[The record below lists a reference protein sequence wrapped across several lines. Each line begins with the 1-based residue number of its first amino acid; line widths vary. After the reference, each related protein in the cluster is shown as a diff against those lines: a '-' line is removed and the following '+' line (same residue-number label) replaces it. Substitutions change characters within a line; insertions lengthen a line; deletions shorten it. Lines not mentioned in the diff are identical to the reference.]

1 MLKDDNIMNVYYKF
15 YICQL
20 KASTPYSEFLP
31 KIKAELNQLGEEVF
45 NILDSSSKSKIQND
59 TQPQNDIGRNLNYLA
74 QTINQYENIDFE
86 RNADDNY
93 MKHIIVYEQKFY
105 SRVNI
110 LGIVCQFDIISK
122 YLGNK
127 RYILKIDDGTGR
139 IVVTFWEKSK
149 FGKKSSNIE
158 MEKMVKSGVK
168 INIFGKITFFNG
180 DIQITG
186 EKFTLVNNYLVEN
199 LFNEI
204 LIQEQQVLTNIQK
217 NNKGQINYSDTNN
230 LLKKIKEKYYT
241 PYNIKLEKNNF
252 LNNTN
257 DNNLFEN
264 NSNEIK
270 NNCNTKL
277 ILRLKNKTNNS
288 NNEENNN
295 NNKININPTF
305 EYNVRKFANYLLLV
319 LDEKDLIESNNLK
332 YIVDENEIMKD
343 ETNNNNNEEQNHIQ
357 NNDIINNQNNEN
369 EKESPMDIENNN
381 ENENKII
388 EEKEDN
394 DNKDKIIEEKEN
406 KEKENNENGN
416 NEKEVEDILEKEDI
430 LNNENERKDEE
441 DNKDIDIGIDLDEFI
456 NLFND
461 EEKPFNLDD
470 ENIPRGINPSPRKDA
485 KYLRVKLKY
494 LLSDL
499 RIYGLLKHYIPSI
512 DENDPKTII
521 PVFKIVMNKF
531 EQNMIGKNISKESDE
546 NYLESEVEFDVRFI
560 DKLKEQI
567 KNIIKKKNG
576 EKIDF
581 YDIKHNIS
589 GKYNQLLLDKIIKLL
604 LQSLVNTG
612 EIYMED
618 KYAYKYLLY

>member
-20 KASTPYSEFLP
+20 KASTPYSVFLP
-31 KIKAELNQLGEEVF
+31 KIKAELKQLEEEVF
-45 NILDSSSKSKIQND
+45 NIKETSTPQKQKSINNNLISNQND
-59 TQPQNDIGRNLNYLA
+59 EMGRNLNYLA

-93 MKHIIVYEQKFY
+93 MKHIIVYEKKFY

-110 LGIVCQFDIISK
+110 LGIIYGFDISSK
-122 YLGNK
+122 FDNK
-127 RYILKIDDGTGR
+127 RYILKVDDGTGR
-139 IVVTFWEKSK
+139 IIVTFWEKSK
-149 FGKKSSNIE
+149 YGKKGYNNSDF
-158 MEKMVKSGVK
+158 EKIVKSGIK

-186 EKFTLVNNYLVEN
+186 EKFIIVNNYYIEN

-204 LIQEQQVLTNIQK
+204 LIQEQEVLANIQK
-217 NNKGQINYSDTNN
+217 KNKGQINYSDTNN

-241 PYNIKLEKNNF
+241 PYNIKLEKNNNYNDKENYNDD
-252 LNNTN
+252 NNTN
-257 DNNLFEN
+257 ENNNNL
-264 NSNEIK
+264 
-270 NNCNTKL
+270 NNCHTKL
-277 ILRLKNKTNNS
+277 ILRIKNNINTNNDENNNINNS
-288 NNEENNN
+288 NNKNS
-295 NNKININPTF
+295 IDPTF

-332 YIVDENEIMKD
+332 YLIDDNEFIKEEDNSNKNKNKNNNDNEDINNKSAMDIDDMIKEEKMKDKNDENKI
-343 ETNNNNNEEQNHIQ
+343 
-357 NNDIINNQNNEN
+357 NEN
-369 EKESPMDIENNN
+369 EDG
-381 ENENKII
+381 
-388 EEKEDN
+388 
-394 DNKDKIIEEKEN
+394 
-406 KEKENNENGN
+406 KEKEKDKLDITE
-416 NEKEVEDILEKEDI
+416 ILEEEFLRDNEIKED
-430 LNNENERKDEE
+430 LEE
-441 DNKDIDIGIDLDEFI
+441 NKDIDLDEFL
-456 NLFND
+456 NCLTE
-461 EEKPFNLDD
+461 EEKPFDIDD
-470 ENIPRGINPSPRKDA
+470 ENIPRGVNPTPRKDA

-499 RIYGLLKHYIPSI
+499 RIYGLMKHYIPSI

-521 PVFKIVMNKF
+521 PVFKIVINKF
-531 EQNMIGKNISKESDE
+531 EQNMIGKNMTKEKDE
-546 NYLESEVEFDVRFI
+546 NYLENEVEFDVRFI

-581 YDIKHNIS
+581 YDIKHIIS
-589 GKYNQLLLDKIIKLL
+589 SKYNQLLLDKIIKLL

-618 KYAYKYLLY
+618 KHAYKYSLY

>member
-1 MLKDDNIMNVYYKF
+1 
-15 YICQL
+15 
-20 KASTPYSEFLP
+20 
-31 KIKAELNQLGEEVF
+31 
-45 NILDSSSKSKIQND
+45 
-59 TQPQNDIGRNLNYLA
+59 
-74 QTINQYENIDFE
+74 
-86 RNADDNY
+86 

-110 LGIVCQFDIISK
+110 LGIVYEFDIISK
-122 YLGNK
+122 NIGNK

-139 IVVTFWEKSK
+139 MVVTFWEKSK
-149 FGKKSSNIE
+149 FGKKNSNIE
-158 MEKMVKSGVK
+158 MEKMVKPGVK

-180 DIQITG
+180 DLQITG
-186 EKFTLVNNYLVEN
+186 EKFILVNNYYVEN

-204 LIQEQQVLTNIQK
+204 LIQEQQLLSNIQK
-217 NNKGQINYSDTNN
+217 NNKGQVNYSDTTN

-252 LNNTN
+252 INDDNENNIN
-257 DNNLFEN
+257 E
-264 NSNEIK
+264 NSNEK
-270 NNCNTKL
+270 MNNCHTKL
-277 ILRLKNKTNNS
+277 ILRLKHNT
-288 NNEENNN
+288 NNEENSNSKMN
-295 NNKININPTF
+295 VNPTF

-343 ETNNNNNEEQNHIQ
+343 ETNNNNNEEQNNMQ

-388 EEKEDN
+388 EEKEN
-394 DNKDKIIEEKEN
+394 N
-406 KEKENNENGN
+406 EKENNENGY

-456 NLFND
+456 NLLND

-604 LQSLVNTG
+604 LQSLVNAG

>member
-20 KASTPYSEFLP
+20 KVSTPYSEFLP

-45 NILDSSSKSKIQND
+45 NIGDSASKAKVQND
-59 TQPQNDIGRNLNYLA
+59 LSSPQNDIGRNLNYLA

-110 LGIVCQFDIISK
+110 LGIVYEFDIISK
-122 YLGNK
+122 NIGNK
-127 RYILKIDDGTGR
+127 RYILKVDDGTGR
-139 IVVTFWEKSK
+139 MVVTFWEKSK
-149 FGKKSSNIE
+149 FGKKNSIIE
-158 MEKMVKSGVK
+158 MEKMVKPGVK

-186 EKFTLVNNYLVEN
+186 EKFILVNNYYVEN

-204 LIQEQQVLTNIQK
+204 LIQEQQVLANMQK
-217 NNKGQINYSDTNN
+217 NNKGQINYSDTTN

-252 LNNTN
+252 IND
-257 DNNLFEN
+257 DNNINEN
-264 NSNEIK
+264 NPNEIF
-270 NNCNTKL
+270 NNCNTRL
-277 ILRLKNKTNNS
+277 ILRLKNNTNS
-288 NNEENNN
+288 NNDES
-295 NNKININPTF
+295 NNKLGVNPTF

-343 ETNNNNNEEQNHIQ
+343 ETNIINNNNEEQNNIQ
-357 NNDIINNQNNEN
+357 INEDLNKEN
-369 EKESPMDIENNN
+369 KIDKESPMDIDIEKKE

-388 EEKEDN
+388 ED
-394 DNKDKIIEEKEN
+394 KEN
-406 KEKENNENGN
+406 KENEN
-416 NEKEVEDILEKEDI
+416 NEKEVEDILEKEGLI
-430 LNNENERKDEE
+430 GNERKDEE
-441 DNKDIDIGIDLDEFI
+441 DENKDIDIGIDLDEFI

-461 EEKPFNLDD
+461 EDKPFNLDD
-470 ENIPRGINPSPRKDA
+470 ENIPRGVNPAPRKDA

-499 RIYGLLKHYIPSI
+499 RIYGLMKHYIPSI

-546 NYLESEVEFDVRFI
+546 NYLENEVEFDVRFI

-581 YDIKHNIS
+581 YDIKHSIS
-589 GKYNQLLLDKIIKLL
+589 SKYNQLLLDKIIKLL

-618 KYAYKYLLY
+618 KYAYK

>member
-31 KIKAELNQLGEEVF
+31 KIKAELKQLEEEVF
-45 NILDSSSKSKIQND
+45 NIKDTSTPQKQKSINNSLISNQND
-59 TQPQNDIGRNLNYLA
+59 EMGRNLNYLA

-86 RNADDNY
+86 RTADDNY
-93 MKHIIVYEQKFY
+93 MKHIIVYEKKFY

-110 LGIVCQFDIISK
+110 LGIIYGFDISSRSSD
-122 YLGNK
+122 NK
-127 RYILKIDDGTGR
+127 RYILKVDDGTGR
-139 IVVTFWEKSK
+139 IIVTFWEKSK
-149 FGKKSSNIE
+149 YGKKNYNNSDF
-158 MEKMVKSGVK
+158 EKLVKSGIK

-186 EKFTLVNNYLVEN
+186 EKFIIVNNYYVEN

-204 LIQEQQVLTNIQK
+204 LIQEQQVLANIQK
-217 NNKGQINYSDTNN
+217 NNKGQISNSDTNN

-241 PYNIKLEKNNF
+241 PYNIKLEKNNNYNDKENYNDDNNINE
-252 LNNTN
+252 NNTN
-257 DNNLFEN
+257 
-264 NSNEIK
+264 
-270 NNCNTKL
+270 NCHTKL
-277 ILRLKNKTNNS
+277 ILRIKNNINSNNDDNNNTNNNS
-288 NNEENNN
+288 NNKNS
-295 NNKININPTF
+295 IDPTF

-332 YIVDENEIMKD
+332 YLIDDNEFIKEEENNNKIQNKSDNNNEDNNNKSAMDIDDIIKEEKMKDKNDENKINENEGDKNIEDKEKDKDITDILEEEFFRENEI
-343 ETNNNNNEEQNHIQ
+343 
-357 NNDIINNQNNEN
+357 
-369 EKESPMDIENNN
+369 KEDLE
-381 ENENKII
+381 ENK
-388 EEKEDN
+388 D
-394 DNKDKIIEEKEN
+394 
-406 KEKENNENGN
+406 
-416 NEKEVEDILEKEDI
+416 
-430 LNNENERKDEE
+430 
-441 DNKDIDIGIDLDEFI
+441 IDLDEFL
-456 NLFND
+456 NCLTE

-470 ENIPRGINPSPRKDA
+470 ENIPRGVNPTPRKDA

-499 RIYGLLKHYIPSI
+499 RIYGLMKHYIPSI

-521 PVFKIVMNKF
+521 PVFKIVINKF
-531 EQNMIGKNISKESDE
+531 EQNMIGKNITKEKDE
-546 NYLESEVEFDVRFI
+546 NYLENEVEFDVRFI

-581 YDIKHNIS
+581 YDIKHIIS
-589 GKYNQLLLDKIIKLL
+589 SKYNQLLLDKIIKLL

-618 KYAYKYLLY
+618 KHAYKYLFY

>member
-20 KASTPYSEFLP
+20 KVSTPYSEFLP
-31 KIKAELNQLGEEVF
+31 KIKAELNQLGQEVF
-45 NILDSSSKSKIQND
+45 NITDSTSKLKNQND
-59 TQPQNDIGRNLNYLA
+59 ITSPQNEIGRNLNYLA

-86 RNADDNY
+86 RIADDNY

-110 LGIVCQFDIISK
+110 LGIVYNFDIISK
-122 YLGNK
+122 NIGNK

-139 IVVTFWEKSK
+139 VDVTFWEKSK
-149 FGKKSSNIE
+149 FGKKNSIIE
-158 MEKMVKSGVK
+158 IEKMVKPGVK

-186 EKFTLVNNYLVEN
+186 EKFILVNNYYVEN

-204 LIQEQQVLTNIQK
+204 LIQEQQVLANIQK
-217 NNKGQINYSDTNN
+217 INKGQANYSDTTN

-241 PYNIKLEKNNF
+241 PYNIKLEKNNY
-252 LNNTN
+252 NNDDN
-257 DNNLFEN
+257 DNNINQNFEQIN
-264 NSNEIK
+264 NSN
-270 NNCNTKL
+270 TRL
-277 ILRLKNKTNNS
+277 ILRLKHNINANMD
-288 NNEENNN
+288 ENN
-295 NNKININPTF
+295 KLTMNPTF

-319 LDEKDLIESNNLK
+319 LDEKDLLESNNLK
-332 YIVDENEIMKD
+332 YIIDENEIMKE
-343 ETNNNNNEEQNHIQ
+343 ETNKIKEENEEQNKIEE
-357 NNDIINNQNNEN
+357 INEN
-369 EKESPMDIENNN
+369 INQDYNAIKQESPMDIENNEEE
-381 ENENKII
+381 ENI
-388 EEKEDN
+388 
-394 DNKDKIIEEKEN
+394 IIEEKEN
-406 KEKENNENGN
+406 IEKELNQKDPENLP
-416 NEKEVEDILEKEDI
+416 EKERII
-430 LNNENERKDEE
+430 INENESKGEEE

-456 NLFND
+456 NLLND
-461 EEKPFNLDD
+461 EDKPFIFDD
-470 ENIPRGINPSPRKDA
+470 ENIQRGINPAPKKDA

-499 RIYGLLKHYIPSI
+499 RIYGLMKHYIPSI

-546 NYLESEVEFDVRFI
+546 NYLENEVEFDVRFI

-581 YDIKHNIS
+581 YDIKHSIS
-589 GKYNQLLLDKIIKLL
+589 SKYNQLILDKIIKLL
-604 LQSLVNTG
+604 LQSLINTG
-612 EIYMED
+612 EVYMED

>member
-20 KASTPYSEFLP
+20 KVSTPYSEFLP

-45 NILDSSSKSKIQND
+45 NIGDSATKPKVQND
-59 TQPQNDIGRNLNYLA
+59 LSSPQNDIGRNLNYLA

-110 LGIVCQFDIISK
+110 LGIVYEFDIISK
-122 YLGNK
+122 NIGNK
-127 RYILKIDDGTGR
+127 RYILKVDDGTGR
-139 IVVTFWEKSK
+139 MVVTFWEKSK
-149 FGKKSSNIE
+149 FGKKNSIIE
-158 MEKMVKSGVK
+158 MEKMVKPGVK

-186 EKFTLVNNYLVEN
+186 EKFILVNNYYVEN

-204 LIQEQQVLTNIQK
+204 LIQEQQVLANIQK
-217 NNKGQINYSDTNN
+217 NNKGQINYSDTTN

-252 LNNTN
+252 IND
-257 DNNLFEN
+257 DNNINESN
-264 NSNEIK
+264 QNEIF
-270 NNCNTKL
+270 NNCNTRL
-277 ILRLKNKTNNS
+277 ILRLKNNNNS

-295 NNKININPTF
+295 NKSGVNPTF

-343 ETNNNNNEEQNHIQ
+343 ETNVINNNNEEQNNIPK
-357 NNDIINNQNNEN
+357 NEEINQEN
-369 EKESPMDIENNN
+369 KIEKESPMDIDIEKKE

-388 EEKEDN
+388 EEKEN
-394 DNKDKIIEEKEN
+394 KEN
-406 KEKENNENGN
+406 EN
-416 NEKEVEDILEKEDI
+416 NEKELEDILEKEG
-430 LNNENERKDEE
+430 LLENERKDEE
-441 DNKDIDIGIDLDEFI
+441 EENKDIDIGIDLDEFI

-461 EEKPFNLDD
+461 EDKQFNLDD
-470 ENIPRGINPSPRKDA
+470 ENIPRGINPAPRKDA

-499 RIYGLLKHYIPSI
+499 RIYGLMKHYIPSI

-546 NYLESEVEFDVRFI
+546 NYLENEVEFDVRFI

-576 EKIDF
+576 EKIEF
-581 YDIKHNIS
+581 YDIKHSIS
-589 GKYNQLLLDKIIKLL
+589 SKYNQLLLDKIIKLL
-604 LQSLVNTG
+604 LQSLVNSG

-618 KYAYKYLLY
+618 KYAYKYLVY

>member
-20 KASTPYSEFLP
+20 KVSTPYSEFLP

-45 NILDSSSKSKIQND
+45 NIADSASKSKIQND
-59 TQPQNDIGRNLNYLA
+59 ASTPQNDIGRNLNYLA

-110 LGIVCQFDIISK
+110 LGIIYEFDIISK
-122 YLGNK
+122 NVGNK
-127 RYILKIDDGTGR
+127 RYILKVDDGTGR
-139 IVVTFWEKSK
+139 MVVTFWEKSK
-149 FGKKSSNIE
+149 FGKKNSNIE
-158 MEKMVKSGVK
+158 MEKMVKPGVK

-180 DIQITG
+180 DLQITG
-186 EKFTLVNNYLVEN
+186 EKFILVNNYYVEN

-204 LIQEQQVLTNIQK
+204 LIQEQQVLSNIQK
-217 NNKGQINYSDTNN
+217 NNKGQINYSDTTN

-252 LNNTN
+252 INDDN
-257 DNNLFEN
+257 DNNIYEN
-264 NSNEIK
+264 NNEK
-270 NNCNTKL
+270 MNNCHTKL
-277 ILRLKNKTNNS
+277 ILKLKYNANNDENS
-288 NNEENNN
+288 NSKMNV
-295 NNKININPTF
+295 NPTF

-343 ETNNNNNEEQNHIQ
+343 ETNNNNNEDQNNIQ
-357 NNDIINNQNNEN
+357 NNDIINNKNNEN

-381 ENENKII
+381 ENEN
-388 EEKEDN
+388 EN
-394 DNKDKIIEEKEN
+394 KIIEEKEN
-406 KEKENNENGN
+406 KEKENNENGY
-416 NEKEVEDILEKEDI
+416 NEKEAENILEKEDI
-430 LNNENERKDEE
+430 INNENERKDEE

-456 NLFND
+456 NLLND

>member
-20 KASTPYSEFLP
+20 KVSTPYSEFLP

-45 NILDSSSKSKIQND
+45 NIADSASKSKIQND
-59 TQPQNDIGRNLNYLA
+59 ASTPQNDIGRNLNYLA

-110 LGIVCQFDIISK
+110 LGIIYEFDIISK
-122 YLGNK
+122 NVGNK
-127 RYILKIDDGTGR
+127 RYILKVDDGTGR
-139 IVVTFWEKSK
+139 MVVTFWEKSK
-149 FGKKSSNIE
+149 FGKKNSNIE
-158 MEKMVKSGVK
+158 MEKMVKPGVK

-180 DIQITG
+180 DLQITG
-186 EKFTLVNNYLVEN
+186 EKFILVNNYYVEN

-204 LIQEQQVLTNIQK
+204 LIQEQQVLSNIQK
-217 NNKGQINYSDTNN
+217 NNKGQINYSDTTN

-252 LNNTN
+252 INDDN
-257 DNNLFEN
+257 DNNIYEN
-264 NSNEIK
+264 NNEK
-270 NNCNTKL
+270 MNNCHTKL
-277 ILRLKNKTNNS
+277 ILKLKHNANND
-288 NNEENNN
+288 ENNN
-295 NNKININPTF
+295 SKMNVNPTF

-343 ETNNNNNEEQNHIQ
+343 ETNNNNNEDQNNIQ
-357 NNDIINNQNNEN
+357 NNDIINNKNNEN

-381 ENENKII
+381 ENEN
-388 EEKEDN
+388 EN
-394 DNKDKIIEEKEN
+394 KIIEEKEN
-406 KEKENNENGN
+406 KEKENNENGY
-416 NEKEVEDILEKEDI
+416 NEKEAENILEKEDI
-430 LNNENERKDEE
+430 INNENERKDEE

-456 NLFND
+456 NLLND

>member
-20 KASTPYSEFLP
+20 KVSTPYSEFLP

-45 NILDSSSKSKIQND
+45 NIPDSASKQKAQND
-59 TQPQNDIGRNLNYLA
+59 LSSPQNDIGRNLNYLA

-110 LGIVCQFDIISK
+110 LGIIYEFDIISK
-122 YLGNK
+122 NIGNK
-127 RYILKIDDGTGR
+127 RYILKVDDGTGR
-139 IVVTFWEKSK
+139 MVVTFWEKSK
-149 FGKKSSNIE
+149 FGKKNSIIE
-158 MEKMVKSGVK
+158 MEKLVKPGVK

-186 EKFTLVNNYLVEN
+186 EKFIIVNNYYVEN

-204 LIQEQQVLTNIQK
+204 LIQEQQVLSNIQK
-217 NNKGQINYSDTNN
+217 NNKGQVNYSDTTN

-252 LNNTN
+252 LNNNN
-257 DNNLFEN
+257 DNNINEN
-264 NSNEIK
+264 NEQI
-270 NNCNTKL
+270 NNCNTRL
-277 ILRLKNKTNNS
+277 ILRLKNNTNS
-288 NNEENNN
+288 NNEENN
-295 NNKININPTF
+295 KIGINPTF

-343 ETNNNNNEEQNHIQ
+343 EIEEENNNNQI
-357 NNDIINNQNNEN
+357 QNNEN
-369 EKESPMDIENNN
+369 IEEKNQQNKESPMDIEKND

-388 EEKEDN
+388 EEKNKNEIEYN
-394 DNKDKIIEEKEN
+394 DKDI
-406 KEKENNENGN
+406 
-416 NEKEVEDILEKEDI
+416 EDILEKEI
-430 LNNENERKDEE
+430 YISNENERKDEEE
-441 DNKDIDIGIDLDEFI
+441 DNKDIDIGIDLDQFD
-456 NLFND
+456 LFGE

-470 ENIPRGINPSPRKDA
+470 ENIPRGINPEPRKDA

-499 RIYGLLKHYIPSI
+499 RIYGLMKHYIPSI

-546 NYLESEVEFDVRFI
+546 NYLENEVEFDVRFI

-576 EKIDF
+576 EKSDF
-581 YDIKHNIS
+581 YDIKHSIS

-618 KYAYKYLLY
+618 KYTYKYSSY

>member
-20 KASTPYSEFLP
+20 KVSTPYSEFLP

-45 NILDSSSKSKIQND
+45 NIADSASKSKIQND
-59 TQPQNDIGRNLNYLA
+59 ASTPQNDIGRNLNYLA

-110 LGIVCQFDIISK
+110 LGIIYEFDIISK
-122 YLGNK
+122 NIGNK
-127 RYILKIDDGTGR
+127 RYILKVDDGTGR
-139 IVVTFWEKSK
+139 MVVTFWEKSK
-149 FGKKSSNIE
+149 FGKKNSNIE
-158 MEKMVKSGVK
+158 MEKMVKPGVK

-180 DIQITG
+180 DLQITG
-186 EKFTLVNNYLVEN
+186 EKFILVNNYYVEN

-204 LIQEQQVLTNIQK
+204 LIQEQQVLSNIQK
-217 NNKGQINYSDTNN
+217 NNKGQINYSDTTN

-252 LNNTN
+252 INDDN
-257 DNNLFEN
+257 DNNIYEN
-264 NSNEIK
+264 NNEK
-270 NNCNTKL
+270 MNNCHTKL
-277 ILRLKNKTNNS
+277 ILKLKYNANNDENS
-288 NNEENNN
+288 NSKMNV
-295 NNKININPTF
+295 NPTF

-343 ETNNNNNEEQNHIQ
+343 ETNNNNNEDQNNIQ
-357 NNDIINNQNNEN
+357 NKDIINNKNNEN

-381 ENENKII
+381 EN
-388 EEKEDN
+388 
-394 DNKDKIIEEKEN
+394 KIIEEKEN
-406 KEKENNENGN
+406 KEKENNENGY
-416 NEKEVEDILEKEDI
+416 NEKEVENILEKEDI
-430 LNNENERKDEE
+430 INNENERKDEE

-456 NLFND
+456 NLLND

>member
-20 KASTPYSEFLP
+20 KVSTPYSEFLP

-45 NILDSSSKSKIQND
+45 NIGDSATKPKVQND
-59 TQPQNDIGRNLNYLA
+59 LSSPQNDIGRNLNYLA

-110 LGIVCQFDIISK
+110 LGIVYEFDIISK
-122 YLGNK
+122 NIGNK
-127 RYILKIDDGTGR
+127 RYILKVDDGTGR
-139 IVVTFWEKSK
+139 MVVTFWEKSK
-149 FGKKSSNIE
+149 FGKKNSIIE
-158 MEKMVKSGVK
+158 MEKMVKPGVK

-186 EKFTLVNNYLVEN
+186 EKFILVNNYYVEN

-204 LIQEQQVLTNIQK
+204 LIQEQQVLANIQK
-217 NNKGQINYSDTNN
+217 NNKGQINYSDTTN

-252 LNNTN
+252 IND
-257 DNNLFEN
+257 DNNINESN
-264 NSNEIK
+264 QNEIF
-270 NNCNTKL
+270 NNCNTRL
-277 ILRLKNKTNNS
+277 ILRLKNNNNS

-295 NNKININPTF
+295 KSGVNPTF
-305 EYNVRKFANYLLLV
+305 EYNVRKFANYFLLV

-343 ETNNNNNEEQNHIQ
+343 ETNVINNNNEEQNNIPK
-357 NNDIINNQNNEN
+357 NEEINQEN
-369 EKESPMDIENNN
+369 KIEKESPMDIDIEKKE

-388 EEKEDN
+388 EEKEN
-394 DNKDKIIEEKEN
+394 KEN
-406 KEKENNENGN
+406 EN
-416 NEKEVEDILEKEDI
+416 NEKELEDILEKEG
-430 LNNENERKDEE
+430 LLENERKDEE
-441 DNKDIDIGIDLDEFI
+441 EENKDIDIGIDLDEFI

-461 EEKPFNLDD
+461 EDKQFNLDD
-470 ENIPRGINPSPRKDA
+470 ENIPRGINPAPRKDA

-499 RIYGLLKHYIPSI
+499 RIYGLMKHYIPSI

-546 NYLESEVEFDVRFI
+546 NYLENEVEFDVRFI

-576 EKIDF
+576 EKIEF
-581 YDIKHNIS
+581 YDIKHSIS
-589 GKYNQLLLDKIIKLL
+589 SKYNQLLLDKIIKLL
-604 LQSLVNTG
+604 LQSLVNSG

-618 KYAYKYLLY
+618 KYAYKYLVY

>member
-20 KASTPYSEFLP
+20 KVSTPYSEFLP

-45 NILDSSSKSKIQND
+45 NIADSASKSKIQND
-59 TQPQNDIGRNLNYLA
+59 ASTPQNDIGRNLNYLA

-110 LGIVCQFDIISK
+110 LGIIYEFDIISK
-122 YLGNK
+122 NVGNK
-127 RYILKIDDGTGR
+127 RYILKVDDGTGR
-139 IVVTFWEKSK
+139 MVVTFWEKSK
-149 FGKKSSNIE
+149 FGKKNSNIE
-158 MEKMVKSGVK
+158 MEKMVKPGVK

-180 DIQITG
+180 DLQITG
-186 EKFTLVNNYLVEN
+186 EKFILVNNYYVEN

-204 LIQEQQVLTNIQK
+204 LIQEQQVLSNIQK
-217 NNKGQINYSDTNN
+217 NNKGQINYSDTTN

-252 LNNTN
+252 INDDN
-257 DNNLFEN
+257 DNNIYEN
-264 NSNEIK
+264 NNEK
-270 NNCNTKL
+270 MNNCHTKL
-277 ILRLKNKTNNS
+277 ILKLKYNANNDENS
-288 NNEENNN
+288 NSKMNV
-295 NNKININPTF
+295 NPTF

-343 ETNNNNNEEQNHIQ
+343 ETNNNNNEDQNNIQ
-357 NNDIINNQNNEN
+357 NNDIINNKNNEN

-381 ENENKII
+381 ENEN
-388 EEKEDN
+388 EN
-394 DNKDKIIEEKEN
+394 KIIEEKEN
-406 KEKENNENGN
+406 KEKENNENGY
-416 NEKEVEDILEKEDI
+416 NEKEVENILEKEDI
-430 LNNENERKDEE
+430 INNENERKDEE

-456 NLFND
+456 NLLND

>member
-20 KASTPYSEFLP
+20 KVSTPYSEFLP

-45 NILDSSSKSKIQND
+45 NIADSASKSKIQND
-59 TQPQNDIGRNLNYLA
+59 ASTPQNDIGRNLNYLA

-110 LGIVCQFDIISK
+110 LGIIYEFDIISK
-122 YLGNK
+122 NVGNK
-127 RYILKIDDGTGR
+127 RYILKVDDGTGR
-139 IVVTFWEKSK
+139 MVVTFWEKSK
-149 FGKKSSNIE
+149 FGKKNSNIE
-158 MEKMVKSGVK
+158 MEKMVKPGVK

-180 DIQITG
+180 DLQITG
-186 EKFTLVNNYLVEN
+186 EKFILVNNYYVEN

-204 LIQEQQVLTNIQK
+204 LIQEQQVLSNIQK
-217 NNKGQINYSDTNN
+217 NNKGQINYSDTTN

-252 LNNTN
+252 INDDN
-257 DNNLFEN
+257 DNNIYEN
-264 NSNEIK
+264 NNEK
-270 NNCNTKL
+270 MNNCHTKL
-277 ILRLKNKTNNS
+277 ILKLKYNANNDENS
-288 NNEENNN
+288 NSKMNV
-295 NNKININPTF
+295 NPTF

-343 ETNNNNNEEQNHIQ
+343 ETNNNNNNEDQNNIQ
-357 NNDIINNQNNEN
+357 NNDIINNKNNEN

-381 ENENKII
+381 ENEN
-388 EEKEDN
+388 EN
-394 DNKDKIIEEKEN
+394 KIIEEKEN
-406 KEKENNENGN
+406 KEKENNENGY
-416 NEKEVEDILEKEDI
+416 NEKEVENILEKEDI
-430 LNNENERKDEE
+430 INNANERKDEE

-456 NLFND
+456 NLLND

>member
-20 KASTPYSEFLP
+20 KVSTPYSEFLP

-45 NILDSSSKSKIQND
+45 NIADSASKSKIQND
-59 TQPQNDIGRNLNYLA
+59 ASTPQNDVGRNLNYLA

-110 LGIVCQFDIISK
+110 LGIIYEFDIISK
-122 YLGNK
+122 NVGNK
-127 RYILKIDDGTGR
+127 RYILKVDDGTGR
-139 IVVTFWEKSK
+139 MVVTFWEKSK
-149 FGKKSSNIE
+149 FGKKNSNIE
-158 MEKMVKSGVK
+158 MEKMVKPGVK

-180 DIQITG
+180 DLQITG
-186 EKFTLVNNYLVEN
+186 EKFILVNNYYVEN

-204 LIQEQQVLTNIQK
+204 LIQEQQVLSNIQK
-217 NNKGQINYSDTNN
+217 NNKGQINYSDTTN

-252 LNNTN
+252 INDDN
-257 DNNLFEN
+257 DNNIYEN
-264 NSNEIK
+264 NNEK
-270 NNCNTKL
+270 MNNCHTKL
-277 ILRLKNKTNNS
+277 ILKLKYNANNDENS
-288 NNEENNN
+288 NSKMNV
-295 NNKININPTF
+295 NPTF

-343 ETNNNNNEEQNHIQ
+343 ETNNNNNNEDQNNIQ
-357 NNDIINNQNNEN
+357 NNDIINNKNNEN

-381 ENENKII
+381 ENEN
-388 EEKEDN
+388 EN
-394 DNKDKIIEEKEN
+394 KIIEEKEN
-406 KEKENNENGN
+406 KEKENNENGY
-416 NEKEVEDILEKEDI
+416 NEKEAENILEKEDI
-430 LNNENERKDEE
+430 INNENERKDEE

-456 NLFND
+456 NLLND